1 MKHKFTKEEMPK
13 LREQLK
19 YKNYD
24 MPGIL
29 AQGHY
34 YTVIRTGCTVYTNG
48 YSYFIEV
55 MGDTGYKR
63 CFSGDNIWD
72 NFDADAYIK
81 RQRYLKLKNIF
92 VHLKDYE

>member
-1 MKHKFTKEEMPK
+1 
-13 LREQLK
+13 
-19 YKNYD
+19 

-34 YTVIRTGCTVYTNG
+34 YTIIRTGCTVYSNHTA
-48 YSYFIEV
+48 YFIEV

-63 CFSGDNIWD
+63 CFGVEDLWKY
-72 NFDADAYIK
+72 FDEDAYVK

-92 VHLKDYE
+92 VHQKDYE